1 MQDIKTKHM
10 FLKRSLE
17 KILSDKELRKAQHVE
32 LKKACEVA
40 LGKFTYLCTA
50 VVAAFFYFFEL
61 ILHIKH

>member
-1 MQDIKTKHM
+1 M

-40 LGKFTYLCTA
+40 LGKWAIPLFQKKINWGA
-50 VVAAFFYFFEL
+50 
-61 ILHIKH
+61 

>member
-40 LGKFTYLCTA
+40 LGKFTYCLCTA
-50 VVAAFFYFFEL
+50 VVAAFF
-61 ILHIKH
+61 ILLS

>member
-40 LGKFTYLCTA
+40 LGKGLFRC
-50 VVAAFFYFFEL
+50 FRE
-61 ILHIKH
+61 K